1 MFRCGSE
8 AQTRKLSVKP
18 IDSTDKGDNLSKK
31 TELETPDWYDFE
43 LSLGSDRSL
52 KVFGSIAQKLPPNGI
67 SDQYAFF
74 QENTCSQKIIA
85 MIWPFLGQFAL
96 FLQFKAKDEMFDD
109 FRVENL
115 DESCKI
121 QISSHQSFPR
131 A

>member
-1 MFRCGSE
+1 MFR
-8 AQTRKLSVKP
+8 
-18 IDSTDKGDNLSKK
+18 
-31 TELETPDWYDFE
+31 
-43 LSLGSDRSL
+43 
-52 KVFGSIAQKLPPNGI
+52 SIAQKLPPNGI

-74 QENTCSQKIIA
+74 FPENTCSQKIIA
-85 MIWPFLGQFAL
+85 MVRPSLGQFAL